1 MPVPL
6 VCTASSSGKVW
17 PFSWWQ
23 YVIHFALFPLAYWNF
38 FPCSLFSCLKI
49 EAGGFSEICI
59 YQITFCHILEVS
71 NLDHNITSLYIF
83 TIWCVMMFIER
94 QTDKDKTNCVL
105 VFVCT
110 FLFLHVMY
118 IFGRLSYIM
127 LVHRSGQVIQH

>member
-1 MPVPL
+1 
-6 VCTASSSGKVW
+6 
-17 PFSWWQ
+17 
-23 YVIHFALFPLAYWNF
+23 
-38 FPCSLFSCLKI
+38 
-49 EAGGFSEICI
+49 
-59 YQITFCHILEVS
+59 
-71 NLDHNITSLYIF
+71 
-83 TIWCVMMFIER
+83 MMFIER